1 MDLDAILQH
10 IDEEIHRL
18 QRVRALL
25 TDQTAPLKRGFPPRR
40 RKFSAEARARMA
52 AAQKTRWAKAKSALR
67 QR

>member
-40 RKFSAEARARMA
+40 RKVSAEARARMA
-52 AAQKTRWAKAKSALR
+52 AAQKTRWAKTKSALR